1 MEMPADD
8 TTRSELLRG
17 WERYPLSLQALYPQD
32 DLDYYQRRITM
43 DSTRLFDPNNT
54 DIRFVTVPY
63 RFASE
68 GSTDAAELLSIRD
81 NLTNETQLEKI
92 LIVRL
97 LQLNRY
103 LFLLTLIKEASFNP
117 W

>member
-1 MEMPADD
+1 MSANDE
-8 TTRSELLRG
+8 TRSELLRG
-17 WERYPLSLQALYPQD
+17 WERYPLNLRALYPQD
-32 DLDYYQRRITM
+32 DMDYYQHRITM
-43 DSTRLFDPNNT
+43 DSTRLFNPNIA

-63 RFASE
+63 RFASQ
-68 GSTDAAELLSIRD
+68 GSTDTAELLSIRD
-81 NLTNETQLEKI
+81 NVTNEAQLEQI

-103 LFLLTLIKEASFNP
+103 LFPLTLFEEASFNP